1 MPGDRPIWAKDPEL
15 SELSQM
21 LNELVFWSKNDGEA
35 QEDNGAEDSDVEPGK
50 RKKGRKPGD
59 VQG

>member
-21 LNELVFWSKNDGEA
+21 LNELVFWLTNGEA
-35 QEDNGAEDSDVEPGK
+35 QEDNGDEDSDVEPGR
-50 RKKGRKPGD
+50 RKKGRKPAD
-59 VQG
+59 L